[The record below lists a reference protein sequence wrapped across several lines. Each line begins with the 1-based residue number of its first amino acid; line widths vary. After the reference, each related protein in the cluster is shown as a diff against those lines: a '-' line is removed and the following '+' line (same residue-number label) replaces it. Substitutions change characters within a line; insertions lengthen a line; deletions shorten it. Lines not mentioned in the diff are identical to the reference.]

1 MFQIVLH
8 VQMLLLVINA
18 HWDFIIRLQLMPIQR
33 DNVWLVE
40 EQEQFKI
47 VYNVQVP
54 QLVMCV
60 KQDIIT
66 QYQIMQMFA
75 VNVVVLLQIVL
86 HVIFQQV
93 LQL

>member
-18 HWDFIIRLQLMPIQR
+18 LWDIITRLQLMPIQR

-66 QYQIMQMFA
+66 QYQIMQM
-75 VNVVVLLQIVL
+75 
-86 HVIFQQV
+86 
-93 LQL
+93 

>member
-18 HWDFIIRLQLMPIQR
+18 LWDIITRLQLMPIQR

-60 KQDIIT
+60 KLDTIT
-66 QYQIMQMFA
+66 QYQIMQM
-75 VNVVVLLQIVL
+75 
-86 HVIFQQV
+86 
-93 LQL
+93 